1 LGVSAHPIYP
11 VNESFKACRILPFL
25 GIVNLMETSAELAGE
40 VGR

>member
-1 LGVSAHPIYP
+1 VMCLGSLMTC
-11 VNESFKACRILPFL
+11 S